1 MVTMNRRTFL
11 QATAGL
17 TVAGVVATGPG
28 GLETVAGAV
37 AGRTKEGLMTMQAP
51 SPPRSAARY
60 FRDTSINFEFL
71 MMLGG
76 AYSRIADVGTCLAIA
91 DEIGYDGDAAAAVR
105 AMTAAADR
113 QAAVGDQALAAGRRA
128 SALEAYMQAANYTF
142 AATMFV
148 DETGASD
155 RFAPLWLRQ
164 QALFEQAS
172 ALLDPP
178 AELVRI
184 PYEGTTLPGYFY
196 AVDASGKRRPLLIFN
211 NGSDGALPEAWNQ
224 GIAPA
229 LERGYNCL
237 TFYGPGQGAALVQQQ
252 LFFRPDWEQVVTP
265 VVDYALTRRETDPA
279 RIALMG
285 VSQAGYWVP
294 RAVAFEDRVAAAI
307 ADPGVMDVSSSW
319 AAFLPPESK
328 ALLDAGDKA
337 AFDEDIR
344 EGFEEEPDLAGM
356 MAFRMRPYG
365 FASPYDTFKA
375 AQEYRLAGVVD
386 RIRCPMFIADPEGE
400 QFWPG
405 QSQQLYDALRSP
417 KVLVPF
423 TAAEGADLHCEPK
436 NPGLRA
442 QRMFDWLDA
451 TLPGA

>member
-1 MVTMNRRTFL
+1 MTL
-11 QATAGL
+11 QD
-17 TVAGVVATGPG
+17 
-28 GLETVAGAV
+28 
-37 AGRTKEGLMTMQAP
+37 P

-60 FRDTSINFEFL
+60 FRDISLNFEFL

-76 AYSRIADVGTCLAIA
+76 AYSRLADVGTCLAIA
-91 DEIGYDGDAAAAVR
+91 DQVGYDGDAAAFVA
-105 AMTAAADR
+105 ATTAAAER
-113 QAAVGDQALAAGRRA
+113 QAASGDQALAAGRRT
-128 SALEAYMQAANYTF
+128 SAREAYLQAANYTF

-184 PYEGTTLPGYFY
+184 PYENTTLPGYFY
-196 AVDASGKRRPLLIFN
+196 AVDASGQRRPLLIFN

-252 LFFRPDWEQVVTP
+252 LYFRPDWEQVVTP
-265 VVDYALTRRETDPA
+265 VVDYALTRRETDPT

-294 RAVAFEDRVAAAI
+294 RAVAFEHRVAAAI
-307 ADPGVMDVSSSW
+307 ADPGVWDVSTSW
-319 AAFLPPESK
+319 TALLPPELK
-328 ALLDAGDKA
+328 ELLDAGQKA
-337 AFDEDIR
+337 EFDAALEA
-344 EGFEEEPDLAGM
+344 GLAEEPALAGM
-356 MAFRMRPYG
+356 MRLRTRPYG
-365 FASPYDTFKA
+365 FASIYDAYKA
-375 AQEYRLAGVVD
+375 AAEYNLAGVLD

-400 QFWPG
+400 HFWPG

-451 TLPGA
+451 TLGLT

>member
-1 MVTMNRRTFL
+1 MNRRTFL

-17 TVAGVVATGPG
+17 TGAGVVASGPG
-28 GLETVAGAV
+28 LPVQIPGPATA
-37 AGRTKEGLMTMQAP
+37 RTTQDQ
-51 SPPRSAARY
+51 SPPRSAARF
-60 FRDTSINFEFL
+60 FRDFSINFEFL

-76 AYSRIADVGTCLAIA
+76 AYHRLADVGACLAIA
-91 DEIGYDGDAAAAVR
+91 DQVGYDGDAAAFVA
-105 AMTAAADR
+105 ATTAAADR
-113 QAAVGDQALAAGRRA
+113 LAAIGDQALAAGRRT
-128 SALEAYMQAANYTF
+128 SALEAYLQASNYTF
-142 AATMFV
+142 AGSMFV

-184 PYEGTTLPGYFY
+184 PYAGTTLPGYFY
-196 AVDASGKRRPLLIFN
+196 AVDGSGQRRPLLIFN

-229 LERGYNCL
+229 LARGYNCL

-252 LFFRPDWEQVVTP
+252 LYFRPDWEQVVTP

-307 ADPGVMDVSSSW
+307 ADPGVMDVSASW
-319 AAFLPPESK
+319 MALLPPELK

-337 AFDEDIR
+337 AFDGALR
-344 EGFEEEPDLAGM
+344 EAFAEEPALAG
-356 MAFRMRPYG
+356 ALALRSRPYG
-365 FASPYDTFKA
+365 IASPYDVFKA
-375 AQEYRLAGVVD
+375 TQEYRLAGVVD
-386 RIRCPMFIADPEGE
+386 RIRCPMFVADPEGE
-400 QFWPG
+400 HFWPG

>member
-1 MVTMNRRTFL
+1 MNRRTFL

-17 TVAGVVATGPG
+17 IGTGVAAPAPSGLGATAGSPATG
-28 GLETVAGAV
+28 T
-37 AGRTKEGLMTMQAP
+37 TMQDQ

-60 FRDTSINFEFL
+60 FRNFSINFEFL
-71 MMLGG
+71 TMLGG
-76 AYSRIADVGTCLAIA
+76 AYNRIADVGTCLAIA
-91 DEIGYDGDAAAAVR
+91 DQIGYDGDAAAVVA

-113 QAAVGDQALAAGRRA
+113 QAAIGDQALAEGQRT
-128 SALEAYMQAANYTF
+128 SALEASMQAAKYAF
-142 AATMFV
+142 GAAMFV
-148 DETGASD
+148 DEMGASE

-178 AELVRI
+178 AELLRI
-184 PYEGTTLPGYFY
+184 PYEDTTLPGYFY
-196 AVDASGKRRPLLIFN
+196 AVDASGKPRPLLIFN

-252 LFFRPDWEQVVTP
+252 LYFRPDWEQVVTP

-294 RAVAFEDRVAAAI
+294 RAMAFEDRVAAAI
-307 ADPGVMDVSSSW
+307 ADPGVMDVSASW
-319 AAFLPPESK
+319 MAFLPPELK

-337 AFDEDIR
+337 AFDEALQD
-344 EGFEEEPDLAGM
+344 GFAEEPALAGT
-356 MAFRMRPYG
+356 MAFRSRPYG
-365 FASPYDTFKA
+365 FASPYDTYKA
-375 AQEYRLAGVVD
+375 VQEYRLAGVVE
-386 RIRCPMFIADPEGE
+386 RIRCPLFVADPEGE
-400 QFWPG
+400 HFWPG

-417 KVLVPF
+417 KALVPF
-423 TAAEGADLHCEPK
+423 TAADGADLHCEPK

-451 TLPGA
+451 TLPGT